1 MFYFLS
7 SPKTQQKHKEGG
19 SPQLS
24 PSKTRSVIDSLF
36 GRNKKPKGGSESP
49 QRSSASVHDA
59 EKESQQSPP
68 ESTPVAQNDVAD
80 AVKNDTEPSESG
92 ASAEVEEPKSA
103 DVYQETQVKA
113 VTEKEGGGHE
123 IKLATVAQS
132 EEDIEV
138 ERTEA
143 KEGEA
148 VSQDVQELPVPGE
161 SAEEKDETNVEAS
174 EGEQPEEAKND
185 SKRAH
190 ADLPGEEETS
200 PQPAAKKKKPIFGGI
215 FTRRKSKKSKGDLGS
230 PPAETTEE
238 KEGVKGDEEQQGE
251 ILSKKPADDAKL
263 EVVEEVETVENGTD
277 QAGLP
282 DASQTTVEG
291 VETVENGT
299 DQVGSPD
306 ASQTTY
312 SAQKEITEDAINPS
326 TDEAVESAKE
336 EIADEREQEVQT
348 ATGGEEPSAKE
359 EETVKTEGVEK
370 SVEEPVQSTDA
381 DGAVDKEETEQQPV
395 HGQDSQPEKK
405 PSIFSGFFG
414 RRKSKKSKESPA
426 EAPQEKSDYVEEQQ
440 QDGHESVQTQEDTK
454 LQAVV
459 TVETLENGTDKNVA
473 PETSDTTP
481 AVEQEVT
488 EGAISPEEE
497 PAVESAKEDMP
508 DKKEDVENI
517 AEQEVVV
524 ATGGESSGKE
534 EETVVPEDTQK
545 PAEEPLQSKDADATV
560 ENKEAEEGPVQS
572 QESQPEK
579 KHSIFSG
586 LFARRKSKKSKGDVS
601 STPDETPHQ
610 KDGDQ
615 AVEEQ
620 QGGTASTRVGE
631 DVTPQASES
640 EEKQD
645 SAVKDQDALPGKTV
659 DSTATGQEEVTEVEI
674 SPAVDQAVE
683 SAKNEIADKVDG
695 NNGEQETTSEQELS
709 GKEVETTGPEEVKKS
724 TEEESEIASS
734 EPKVEEP
741 SEDTSKETSGM

>member
-36 GRNKKPKGGSESP
+36 GRNKKPKGGPESP
-49 QRSSASVHDA
+49 QRCSASVHDA

-103 DVYQETQVKA
+103 DVDQETQVKA
-113 VTEKEGGGHE
+113 ATEKEGGGHE

-277 QAGLP
+277 QAG
-282 DASQTTVEG
+282 
-291 VETVENGT
+291 
-299 DQVGSPD
+299 SPD
-306 ASQTTY
+306 ASQTTDT
-312 SAQKEITEDAINPS
+312 AQKEITEDAINPS

-426 EAPQEKSDYVEEQQ
+426 EAPQEKSDYFEEQQ

-601 STPDETPHQ
+601 STTDETPHQ
-610 KDGDQ
+610 KEGDQ

-620 QGGTASTRVGE
+620 QGGSASTRVGE

-709 GKEVETTGPEEVKKS
+709 CKEVETTGPES
-724 TEEESEIASS
+724 TEKESEIAENKS
-734 EPKVEEP
+734 KVEEP
-741 SEDTSKETSGM
+741 SEDISKETSGMLLLAFYCQYCIVLCCIKLRCVA

>member
-36 GRNKKPKGGSESP
+36 GRNKKPKGGPESP

-103 DVYQETQVKA
+103 DVDQETQVKA
-113 VTEKEGGGHE
+113 ATEKEGGGHE

-238 KEGVKGDEEQQGE
+238 KEGVKGDEEQQSE

-277 QAGLP
+277 QAG
-282 DASQTTVEG
+282 
-291 VETVENGT
+291 
-299 DQVGSPD
+299 SPD
-306 ASQTTY
+306 ASQTNDT
-312 SAQKEITEDAINPS
+312 AQKEITEDAINPS

-459 TVETLENGTDKNVA
+459 TVETLENGTDKNEA

-508 DKKEDVENI
+508 DKKEVVENI

-601 STPDETPHQ
+601 STTDETPHQ
-610 KDGDQ
+610 KEGDQ

-620 QGGTASTRVGE
+620 QGGTASTQVGE

-645 SAVKDQDALPGKTV
+645 GAVKDQDALPGKTV
-659 DSTATGQEEVTEVEI
+659 GSTATGQEEVTEVEI
-674 SPAVDQAVE
+674 SPALDQAVE
-683 SAKNEIADKVDG
+683 SAKNEIANKVDG

-709 GKEVETTGPEEVKKS
+709 GKEVETTGPEEVKKF

-734 EPKVEEP
+734 EPKVKEP